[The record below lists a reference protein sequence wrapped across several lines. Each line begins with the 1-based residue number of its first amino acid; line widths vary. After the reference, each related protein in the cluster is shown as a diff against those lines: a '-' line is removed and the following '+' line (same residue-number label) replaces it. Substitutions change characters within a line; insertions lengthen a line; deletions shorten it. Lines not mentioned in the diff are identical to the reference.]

1 MEKILSNSHTQLQY
15 KIKKLA
21 NPKKAV
27 ILQRFFKTGPGE
39 YGEGDKF
46 LGLTVPQCRALA
58 QKYQKLSFVD
68 VSKLLQSLFHE
79 ERLIAL
85 LILVHN
91 FQTGDNNARQ
101 KIYNFY
107 LKNTNYINNWDLVDL
122 SADKIVGA
130 YLLNKNS
137 TILFKLARSKNLWER
152 RIAIISTWQFIKND
166 KFDLTIKLSRPLLK
180 DEHDLMHKAVGWMLR
195 EVGKRDK
202 KTLINFLHRYH
213 TQMPRTALRYA
224 IERFSETERRA
235 WLTTK
240 L

>member
-1 MEKILSNSHTQLQY
+1 MPGLIKLKREIKQTSSHRQAT
-15 KIKKLA
+15 IS
-21 NPKKAV
+21 
-27 ILQRFFKTGPGE
+27 QRFFKTGKGQ

-46 LGLTVPQCRALA
+46 LGLTVPQSRSLA
-58 QKYQKLSFVD
+58 QKYKNLPFKD
-68 VSKLLQSLFHE
+68 ISKLLKSLFHE

-107 LKNTNYINNWDLVDL
+107 LKNTKYINNWDLVDL

-137 TILFKLARSKNLWER
+137 TILFKLAKSKNLWER